1 MCLWKLCYSNFEYF
15 PIEFRP
21 DTTNIGT
28 GKKKGEKQDDE
39 HLTNYIKP
47 IRDSYFLRIQK
58 ALSDVE
64 RGE

>member
-1 MCLWKLCYSNFEYF
+1 LN
-15 PIEFRP
+15 IAP

-28 GKKKGEKQDDE
+28 GKKKGERQDDE